1 MHNKNTIK
9 TLRYESPCGQLLLGS
24 LNDKLCLCDWAVE
37 ARRSRVDGR
46 LKRWFKAD
54 FEEETSEALERS
66 VEQLDEYFTGKRKLF
81 DIQPLYAGTCFQ
93 QKVWGELLNI
103 PFGQTV
109 SYGEIARRI
118 GMPNAVRAVANAIG
132 ANAISVIVPCHR
144 VVGGNGL
151 LTGYA
156 GGLDAKRRLLE
167 LEGVAR

>member
-9 TLRYESPCGQLLLGS
+9 TRRYESPCGQLLLGS

-37 ARRSRVDGR
+37 ARRSRVDRR
-46 LKRWFKAD
+46 LKRWLKAD
-54 FEEETSEALERS
+54 FEEGTSEVLERA
-66 VEQLDEYFTGKRKLF
+66 VEQLDEYFIGERELF
-81 DIQPLYAGTCFQ
+81 YIQLLYAGTCFQ